1 MNATTKIV
9 ATLSTALVVVG
20 LAGRVGASPAQFLT
34 LTASPQGDSCAGMP
48 DQSSNPCLVPGAIS
62 APVPAQVLENKLTTI
77 SHPASERFA
86 ITVPAGKYSIEQGSL
101 DDAHPLQ
108 EDQPLERWYAVF
120 FGPDGVVG
128 TTSTTPDLATSDVHK
143 VWRGDDLVLVGP
155 ATAVVYYHAPE
166 GEGPDSVYP
175 NLLRLTPVAAP
186 ETTTTTAPPTTTT
199 IPLTSTT
206 QATTPPTTVTTTPST
221 TLVITP
227 VAVLPDQP
235 QTTTPSS
242 PPTTA
247 ASTTTPPTTV
257 AVEIKGIEVSE
268 PPTTIAPAVGPEIA
282 FTGSNTRSALFAGI
296 VLTTLGAFLVLV
308 VRRRSRS

>member
-1 MNATTKIV
+1 MNATTKIG

-20 LAGRVGASPAQFLT
+20 LAGRVGASPSQFLSPS
-34 LTASPQGDSCAGMP
+34 ASAQADSCAGMP

-62 APVPAQVLENKLTTI
+62 APFPAQVLENKLTTI

-86 ITVPAGKYSIEQGSL
+86 IMVPAGKYSIEQGSL

-128 TTSTTPDLATSDVHK
+128 TTSTTPDLATSDVSK

-155 ATAVVYYHAPE
+155 ATSVVYYHAPD
-166 GEGPDSVYP
+166 GEGPDSIYP
-175 NLLRLTPVAAP
+175 NLLRLTPVAVP

-206 QATTPPTTVTTTPST
+206 QATTPPTTPPTTPST

-235 QTTTPSS
+235 QTTATTS
-242 PPTTA
+242 PLTTA

-257 AVEIKGIEVSE
+257 AVEIKGIEVAES
-268 PPTTIAPAVGPEIA
+268 PTTIAPAVSPEIA
-282 FTGSNTRSALFAGI
+282 FTGSNPRAALFAGI

-308 VRRRSRS
+308 VRRRRS